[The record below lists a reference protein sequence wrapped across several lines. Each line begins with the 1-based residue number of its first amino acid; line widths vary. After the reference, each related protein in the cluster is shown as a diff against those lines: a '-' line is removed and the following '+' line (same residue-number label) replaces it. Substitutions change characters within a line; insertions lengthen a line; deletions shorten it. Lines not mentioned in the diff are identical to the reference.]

1 MSIGLETG
9 LGDLEFAVHE
19 ERIDVIHSIR
29 NGIQTAQRL
38 TVVELLMIAVL
49 VGLVVAIAIPAYQ
62 SLP

>member
-1 MSIGLETG
+1 MRS
-9 LGDLEFAVHE
+9 
-19 ERIDVIHSIR
+19 
-29 NGIQTAQRL
+29 GIQTAQRL